1 MPSFDIVSEVD
12 WQEVNNAINQANKE
26 ITNRYDFKGSDARV
40 EQHVATLTLYA
51 DDRFKIGQMLEI
63 LQFKLAKRVVD
74 VGCLEKGEVQ
84 ISPTGKAVQE
94 IKVREGVDID
104 LARKIVKLIK
114 NRKLKV
120 QAAIQG
126 TQVRVSGKKRDDLQ
140 QVIRLLKEQAF
151 DLPLQYMNF
160 RD

>member
-1 MPSFDIVSEVD
+1 MLSFDIVSEVD

-26 ITNRYDFKGSDARV
+26 IANRYDFKGSDARV
-40 EQHVATLTLYA
+40 EQHVPTLTLYA
-51 DDRFKIGQMLEI
+51 DDSFKIGQMLEI
-63 LQFKLAKRVVD
+63 VQFKLAKRAVD
-74 VGCLEKGEVQ
+74 VACLDKGEVK

-114 NRKLKV
+114 HRKLKV

-140 QVIRLLKEQAF
+140 QVIGLLKDQAF

>member
-26 ITNRYDFKGSDARV
+26 IANRYDFKGSDARV
-40 EQHVATLTLYA
+40 EQHVPTLTLYA
-51 DDRFKIGQMLEI
+51 DDSFKIGQMLEI
-63 LQFKLAKRVVD
+63 LQFKLAKRTVD
-74 VGCLEKGEVQ
+74 VGCLDKGEVK

-94 IKVREGVDID
+94 ITVREGVDID

-140 QVIRLLKEQAF
+140 QVIGLLKDQAF